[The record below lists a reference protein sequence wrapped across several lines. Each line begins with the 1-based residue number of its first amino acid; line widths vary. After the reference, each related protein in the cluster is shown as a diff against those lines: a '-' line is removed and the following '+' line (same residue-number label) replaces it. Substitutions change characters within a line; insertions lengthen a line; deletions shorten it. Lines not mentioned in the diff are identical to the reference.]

1 MTEDR
6 RNDRIVPKA
15 ITVWAWATVAMTFA
29 LLILGQLVTSFQAG
43 MADPIWPTEPWYL
56 LIINWQEPSP
66 GYLIEHSHRVA
77 GFTVGGMTSLLALA
91 LLACHPRR
99 IERWLGLA
107 AVIVLLAA
115 YGQFHRE
122 LIAQRHLTPDAVQLP
137 RQSLNVM
144 LVATAIACGLC
155 ILDLARRTRGR
166 WARTAGLV
174 SLIGVMVQGLLGGF
188 RVLFDAWMGTN
199 LAAVHGVFAQVV
211 LGLLVVTATAI
222 TPTQLPKLAEYP
234 PRRQLAAWILA
245 AIVFLQIVWGA
256 WLRHHL
262 DPIAQRLH
270 VLTAFIVWGVLVG
283 WVAQLTASPAIWR
296 SIRYPIT
303 ALAVLLAVQLYFGVE
318 AWLIRFGAGVPPE
331 VAPLTL
337 RSAVWRTIHALTGS
351 GVWVLTLMV
360 AILMGR
366 APTGEGAERINDH
379 AMGGLGST
387 PRTAATPV
395 GATT

>member
-6 RNDRIVPKA
+6 RNDRIVPKP
-15 ITVWAWATVAMTFA
+15 ITVWAWATVALTFA

-56 LIINWQEPSP
+56 LVINWQEPSP

-77 GFTVGGMTSLLALA
+77 GFTVGGMASLLAIA
-91 LLACHPRR
+91 LLAYHPRR
-99 IERWLGLA
+99 VERWLGLA
-107 AVIVLLAA
+107 AAIVLLAA

-144 LVATAIACGLC
+144 LVAAAIACGVC
-155 ILDLARRTRGR
+155 IFDLARQIRGAL
-166 WARTAGLV
+166 ARTLGVA

-211 LGLLVVTATAI
+211 LGLLVVTAMAI
-222 TPTQLPKLAEYP
+222 TPTQP
-234 PRRQLAAWILA
+234 PELAANPPGRRSAWFLA
-245 AIVFLQIVWGA
+245 AVVFVQIVWGA

-262 DPIAQRLH
+262 DPLAQRLH

-283 WVAQLTASPAIWR
+283 WVAQLTASPALWR
-296 SIRYPIT
+296 SIRYPVA
-303 ALAVLLAVQLYFGVE
+303 ALAALLAVQLYFGVE
-318 AWLIRFGAGVPPE
+318 AWLVRFGAGVPPE

-337 RSAVWRTIHALTGS
+337 RSAAWRTVHALTGS
-351 GVWVLTLMV
+351 GVWVLTLIV
-360 AILMGR
+360 AIWMGR
-366 APTGEGAERINDH
+366 ARTGRGSERINAD
-379 AMGGLGST
+379 AMGELGST
-387 PRTAATPV
+387 PRAAATPV
-395 GATT
+395 GAAT